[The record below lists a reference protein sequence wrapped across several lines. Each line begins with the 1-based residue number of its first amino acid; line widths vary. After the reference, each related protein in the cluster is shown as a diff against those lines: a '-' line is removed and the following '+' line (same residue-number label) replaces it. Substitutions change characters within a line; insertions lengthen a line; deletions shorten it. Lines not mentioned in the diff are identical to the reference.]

1 MLYEFLTD
9 PFIRPAPVEQFLS
22 PELTPSLAGIYR
34 LKFRVRD
41 LKVEGS
47 RGTVFWLGRIIHV
60 PRVPS
65 EMSPWTVCS
74 PCRMIVFFPSQGE
87 GSGP

>member
-22 PELTPSLAGIYR
+22 PELTPSLAGICR

-41 LKVEGS
+41 LKVEDS
-47 RGTVFWLGRIIHV
+47 QGTVFW
-60 PRVPS
+60 
-65 EMSPWTVCS
+65 
-74 PCRMIVFFPSQGE
+74 
-87 GSGP
+87 